1 MQLRS
6 QRGSFIGW
14 FMVIVVILGISS
26 VVIRLVPHYV
36 DYRTM
41 RSVLQEMVDD
51 DRIAR
56 SNAAAFQRTFNE
68 RLRLNNIRGFDV
80 ANALTVEARTGT
92 LTVDLRYEVREPL
105 FGNADIVLKFEE
117 SFERVLR

>member
-14 FMVIVVILGISS
+14 FMVIVVILGIST
-26 VVIRLVPHYV
+26 VMIRLVPHYV

-56 SNAAAFQRTFNE
+56 SNAAAFRRTFNE
-68 RLRLNNIRGFDV
+68 RLQVNNIRGFDV

-92 LTVDLRYEVREPL
+92 LTVDLHYEVREPL